1 MKFVR
6 KDINMNINKV
16 KKIAERKLAF
26 VAKPLAD
33 LAANKEIRLK
43 SRYSQYYEKLSIAE
57 KTVLLEARDGQSFTG
72 NPYAL
77 YQSMIEDPRF
87 DDYHFYWV
95 YKKEFNL
102 SDLKK
107 NFLKIKNTS
116 FVVRDSDEYIRCLAS
131 CQYVI
136 TNSTF
141 RNFYVKKDG
150 QTYINTWH
158 GTPLKKMGYELF
170 DENPFAIQN
179 VERNLLMT
187 DYLVSPNK
195 QTTDMFLKSYKLD
208 GLYQGTIIEAG
219 YPRIDL
225 TLNTPKEI
233 VLAKLYLAGV
243 ELDYKKQTILYTP
256 TWKGNNY
263 QNPNIDIEQM
273 ITEVQYLRNQLNDY
287 NVLVKVHP
295 FVYPLVKNNESLKEF
310 LIPDYYEVN
319 EIMSITDV
327 LITDYSSIFFDY
339 LVTKKP
345 IVFYAW
351 DKDLYTNDRGM
362 YFTDEQLPGP
372 VLMTMP
378 DVVDYIHNIE
388 KGYPKYKKNYQAMM
402 NNMVSH
408 EDGRVSHRYIN
419 EIFFNDID
427 DSTCHPV
434 INKKYTIIL
443 FPGTLQNNGITVS
456 ALSLL
461 DNIDYDKYDVTVF
474 CSNTKNKESVANLK
488 KINPNARILFR
499 FGYPDYTLE
508 EVYANHLLTNRSLT
522 DKLQSVYPEKG
533 YRREARRLTGCTHFD
548 TAIDF
553 SGYSYYWSKY
563 IVSMDAK
570 RKIVYQHSD
579 LAAECDK
586 IIKGKRKHFIALR
599 GQFSLYKKYDVILST
614 SQAIRNVNRAS
625 LFQYADYDKFQYSEN
640 TLNIGRIKQ
649 NNFYIE
655 DESDIHYEDYQA
667 EVILDR
673 DYQFEIFKDINFNE
687 SEYLTCLAG
696 STITTIN
703 RANYKGKTYIK
714 ILYNHLYVGW
724 MHEYDFLSVKKDS
737 STFDIIESFECDK
750 VASISLPGRYCAYLH
765 PDGTVN
771 DNIMITTLHAIKDA
785 NVHINQ
791 KVIIRNNDTEEL
803 EEHYHFTLDGHNM
816 GWANCKAFV
825 DTKEELENL
834 FVAIP
839 QRSEE
844 IQTVASISPE
854 SCCYTNPLTQHKA
867 IDFSGSIVEVNW
879 KMATTDG
886 IYYRIMNDN
895 QEYAWI
901 AESDLMM
908 EEKGKQSI
916 VLRIEQI
923 KESALFKS
931 EYVTTYSDID
941 NIEYVGKND
950 RLKEIQ
956 VQKVPVDET
965 LMITQYVLTIYG
977 EFVYIENYQLWVS
990 IADLKSVEQ
999 HELRDIKGHVINP
1012 IDSSHLNFVS
1022 MGRLSPEKNQ
1032 LALIEAVGILLKQY
1046 PQLSTRFRLY
1056 ILGDG
1061 ILRNKLL
1068 NKINQL
1074 QLRENVILLGQVDHP
1089 FEIMSQCS
1097 CFVFPSIYE
1106 GQGLA
1111 LIEAL
1116 ILGLDCLAT
1125 DIPTSREILK
1135 DNEYGLLIEGTDAQS
1150 IASAMKDYLVSDYHF
1165 KTFDYQEYNQKAI
1178 RHFYKQL

>member
-6 KDINMNINKV
+6 KDIKMNINRV

-43 SRYSQYYEKLSIAE
+43 NRYSQYYENLPIIE

-77 YQSMIEDPRF
+77 YQSMIEDSRF
-87 DDYHFYWV
+87 NDYHFYWV
-95 YKKEFNL
+95 YKEEFDL
-102 SDLKK
+102 TDLKK
-107 NFLKIKNTS
+107 NFLKTKNTS
-116 FVVRDSDEYIRCLAS
+116 FVIRDSDEYIRCLAS

-187 DYLVSPNK
+187 DYLISPNK
-195 QTTDMFLKSYKLD
+195 KTTDMFLKSYKLD

-233 VLAKLYLAGV
+233 VLAKLCLAGIQF
-243 ELDYKKQTILYTP
+243 DYEKPTVLYTP
-256 TWKGNNY
+256 TWKGSNY

-273 ITEVQYLRNQLNDY
+273 ITEVQYLRSQLGDY

-295 FVYPLVKNNESLKEF
+295 FVYPLVKDNEILKEF

-319 EIMSITDV
+319 EIMCITDI

-339 LVTKKP
+339 LVTRKP
-345 IVFYAW
+345 IIFYAW
-351 DKDLYTNDRGM
+351 DKDLYANDRGM
-362 YFTDEQLPGP
+362 DFTDEQLPGP

-378 DVVDYIHNIE
+378 DVVDYINNIE
-388 KGYPKYKKNYQAMM
+388 KDYPKYQKNYQAMM
-402 NNMVSH
+402 NSMVSH
-408 EDGRVSHRYIN
+408 DDGQVSQRYIN

-427 DSTCHPV
+427 NETYHPA
-434 INKKYTIIL
+434 INKKHTIIL

-474 CSNTKNKESVANLK
+474 CSNTRNKESVANLK
-488 KINPNARILFR
+488 KINSNARILFR

-563 IVSMDAK
+563 IVSMDAD

-614 SQAIRNVNRAS
+614 SKAIRDVNRAN
-625 LFQYADYDKFQYSEN
+625 LFQYADYDKFQCSEN

-649 NNFYIE
+649 NNLDVE
-655 DESDIHYEDYQA
+655 NESVVHYENYQS
-667 EVILDR
+667 EVILDK
-673 DYQFEIFKDINFNE
+673 DYQFEIFKAFNSNE

-696 STITTIN
+696 STITTLN
-703 RANYKGKTYIK
+703 RVNYKGKSYVK
-714 ILYNHLYVGW
+714 VLYNHLYVGW
-724 MHEYDFLSVKKDS
+724 MHEYDFSSVKEDKA
-737 STFDIIESFECDK
+737 TFDIIEIVECNK
-750 VASISLPGRYCAYLH
+750 IASISLPGKYGAYLQ
-765 PDGTVN
+765 PNRTVD
-771 DNIMITTLHAIKDA
+771 DNTMVTTLHAIKGASVCVD
-785 NVHINQ
+785 Q
-791 KVIIRNNDTEEL
+791 KAIIQNKDTQEF
-803 EEHYHFTLDGHNM
+803 EEHYHFTLDGHSM

-825 DTKEELENL
+825 DTKEAIENT

-839 QRSEE
+839 QRSEAVQM
-844 IQTVASISPE
+844 IASILPE
-854 SCCYTNPLTQHKA
+854 SHCYTNPLTQHKI
-867 IDFSGSIVEVNW
+867 IDFNGTIVE
-879 KMATTDG
+879 ATWRMITTEG

-895 QEYAWI
+895 QEYAWV
-901 AESDLMM
+901 AESDLIL
-908 EEKGKQSI
+908 EENEEHSI
-916 VLRIEQI
+916 VLRMESIQ
-923 KESALFKS
+923 ESAVFKS
-931 EYVTTYSDID
+931 EYITIYSDMN
-941 NIEYVGKND
+941 NIEYVGKNN
-950 RLKEIQ
+950 RLKESQIQ
-956 VQKVPVDET
+956 QVSTDEKLT
-965 LMITQYVLTIYG
+965 VTQYVLTIYG
-977 EFVYIENYQLWVS
+977 EFVYIQNCQAWVS
-990 IADLKSVEQ
+990 IVDLKSVEQ
-999 HELRDIKGHVINP
+999 HEFKDIEGHI
-1012 IDSSHLNFVS
+1012 IDSIDPSHLNFVS

-1046 PQLSTRFRLY
+1046 PQLSSRFRLY

-1061 ILRNKLL
+1061 VLKNQLL

-1074 QLRENVILLGQVDHP
+1074 QLRENVILLGQVEQP

-1150 IASAMKDYLVSDYHF
+1150 IANAMKDYLTNDYHF
-1165 KTFDYQEYNQKAI
+1165 KTFDYQGYNQKAI
-1178 RHFYKQL
+1178 RHFYEKL